1 MSKKGLFVT
10 ILFSTIAIL
19 FIVALG
25 LWFIPALGIID
36 VSFVLPKLLGTVIIL
51 FLILTTVGSGLLAY
65 AIFTRNQIILAQP
78 LRGVVL
84 KILYPMMVPVA
95 RLFGISRDRVQQ
107 GLVEINNILVK
118 ACLKPLKPEK
128 LLLMMPHCLQF
139 HECDR
144 KITTDVYNC
153 VSCGRCD
160 IMELVRISKQYGVH
174 LSVATGGTLARKIIK
189 ERRPH
194 AIIAVACER
203 DMTSGLQDSFPM
215 PVLGY
220 LLDRPNGPCFDTKI
234 DYKQVAD
241 AMRYF
246 GSMGMGEKQMA
257 DEPAVAGG

>member
-1 MSKKGLFVT
+1 MSKKGLFIT
-10 ILFSTIAIL
+10 ILFSTVAVL
-19 FIVALG
+19 FLVALA
-25 LWFIPALGIID
+25 LWLIPAMGIIN
-36 VSFVLPKLLGTVIIL
+36 VSAVLPKFLGAVILI
-51 FLILTTVGSGLLAY
+51 FLVLITLGSGLLAY
-65 AIFTRNQIILAQP
+65 ALFTRNRIFMAQP

-84 KILYPMMVPVA
+84 KFLYPLMVPVA
-95 RLFGISRDRVQQ
+95 KLFGVSRDRVQQ

-118 ACLKPLKPEK
+118 ACLKPIKPEK

-160 IMELVRISKQYGVH
+160 IMDLVKISKQYKVH
-174 LSVATGGTLARKIIK
+174 LSVATGGTLARKILK

-203 DMTSGLQDSFPM
+203 DMTSGLQDSFPL

-234 DYKQVAD
+234 DYRQVAD
-241 AMRYF
+241 AMCYF
-246 GSMGMGEKQMA
+246 ATLGQEGTTSAE
-257 DEPAVAGG
+257 EPAVAGG

>member
-1 MSKKGLFVT
+1 MSQKRLFIT
-10 ILFSTIAIL
+10 ILFSTVAVMFL
-19 FIVALG
+19 LALG
-25 LWFIPALGIID
+25 LWFIPATGLVD
-36 VSFVLPKLLGTVIIL
+36 VSSLLPKLVGAVIVIFL
-51 FLILTTVGSGLLAY
+51 FLITLGSGLLAY
-65 AIFTRNQIILAQP
+65 ALTTRNRIFLAQP

-84 KILYPMMVPVA
+84 KFLYPMMVPVA
-95 RLFGISRDRVQQ
+95 KIFGVSRDRVQQ

-118 ACLKPLKPEK
+118 ACLKPIKPEK

-160 IMELVRISKQYGVH
+160 IMDLLKIAKKYNVH
-174 LSVATGGTLARKIIK
+174 LSVATGGTLARKILK

-203 DMTSGLQDSFPM
+203 DMTSGLQDSFPL

-234 DYKQVAD
+234 DYRKVGEAMLYFASLGKDDKQ
-241 AMRYF
+241 
-246 GSMGMGEKQMA
+246 SSE
-257 DEPAVAGG
+257 EPAVAGG